1 MLITNPSCMGGDTPG
16 NCNSREH
23 WGLEG
28 NALAMVYSP
37 KQYWRK
43 LYSPADALSRGTLF
57 AELDLPLEAAG
68 GERK

>member
-1 MLITNPSCMGGDTPG
+1 MLITNPSCTGGDTPG

-43 LYSPADALSRGTLF
+43 LYSPADALARGTLF
-57 AELDLPLEAAG
+57 TELDMPLEVRG
-68 GERK
+68 GDEK